1 MAPVV
6 HGLEK
11 KYAGQI
17 EFVYLDA
24 VDNATTTLRNE
35 HDYRSYPSFILLD
48 GQGDEIGRWVGKVQK
63 SDFTVVIDAMLAGG

>member
-1 MAPVV
+1 M

-24 VDNATTTLRNE
+24 VDDATTTLRNE
-35 HDYRSYPSFILLD
+35 LDYRSYPSFILLD

>member
-24 VDNATTTLRNE
+24 VDKATATLRNKL
-35 HDYRSYPSFILLD
+35 DYRSYPSFILLD

>member
-35 HDYRSYPSFILLD
+35 LDYRSYPSFILLD

>member
-11 KYAGQI
+11 KYAGQG

-24 VDNATTTLRNE
+24 VDKATATLRNRL
-35 HDYRSYPSFILLD
+35 DYRSYPTFILLD
-48 GQGDEIGRWVGKVQK
+48 GQGDEMGRWVGKVQE
-63 SDFTVVIDAMLAGG
+63 SDFTLVIDDMLAGR

>member
-11 KYAGQI
+11 KYAGQV

-24 VDNATTTLRNE
+24 VDKATATLRNRF
-35 HDYRSYPSFILLD
+35 DYRSYPTFILLD
-48 GQGDEIGRWVGKVQK
+48 GEGDEMGRWVGKVQE
-63 SDFTVVIDAMLAGG
+63 SDFTLVIDDMLAGR

>member
-17 EFVYLDA
+17 EFIYLDA
-24 VDNATTTLRNE
+24 VDSATTTLRNRL
-35 HDYRSYPSFILLD
+35 DYRAYPSFILLND
-48 GQGDEIGRWVGKVQK
+48 QGDEIARWVGKVNE
-63 SDFTVVIDAMLAGG
+63 SEFTDAIDEMLSGG

>member
-24 VDNATTTLRNE
+24 VDDATTTLRNE
-35 HDYRSYPSFILLD
+35 LDYRSYPSFILLD

>member
-35 HDYRSYPSFILLD
+35 LDYRSYPSFILLD

-63 SDFTVVIDAMLAGG
+63 SDFTVVIDDMLAGG